1 VLQWFELVVALFVIL
16 AGSNLFTNGV
26 EWIGEDLGL
35 SEGMVGSVLAA
46 IGTALPETIL
56 PLVAILAGHTGGDDV
71 GIGAIL
77 GAPFMLATLAMVV
90 VAGSAWLFAARGHR
104 ERAIL
109 ADRRV
114 MSQDLTF
121 FLGMYSLAL
130 AAGLVHVRVLHYI
143 LAVALLLAY
152 GFYVRRH
159 LRAPQEEEIER
170 EAVGQIQPL
179 YFRRWTGRM
188 TGHPPAGK
196 PPLWLTIVQT
206 AAGLGVIIG
215 GAKLFVSGIEYLA
228 PKLGIPAL
236 PFALLLAP
244 VATELPETFNSV
256 LWLRRQRDTLAV
268 GNVTGAMV
276 FQSAFPVAIGLVFTP
291 WRLTGDAL
299 VAAVVALAAGAVLLA
314 MVRLRGRLSAGPLL
328 FQGVFYLGFVVYV
341 LTRL

>member
-1 VLQWFELVVALFVIL
+1 
-16 AGSNLFTNGV
+16 
-26 EWIGEDLGL
+26 
-35 SEGMVGSVLAA
+35 
-46 IGTALPETIL
+46 
-56 PLVAILAGHTGGDDV
+56 
-71 GIGAIL
+71 
-77 GAPFMLATLAMVV
+77 MLATLAMVV

-170 EAVGQIQPL
+170 EAAGQIQPL

-276 FQSAFPVAIGLVFTP
+276 FQSAFPAGHRPGVHAVAPDGRRAGRRRGGAGGGRGVAGHGSVAREAVGGP
-291 WRLTGDAL
+291 
-299 VAAVVALAAGAVLLA
+299 AAVPGRLLPGFR
-314 MVRLRGRLSAGPLL
+314 RLRPDQAVAG
-328 FQGVFYLGFVVYV
+328 
-341 LTRL
+341 